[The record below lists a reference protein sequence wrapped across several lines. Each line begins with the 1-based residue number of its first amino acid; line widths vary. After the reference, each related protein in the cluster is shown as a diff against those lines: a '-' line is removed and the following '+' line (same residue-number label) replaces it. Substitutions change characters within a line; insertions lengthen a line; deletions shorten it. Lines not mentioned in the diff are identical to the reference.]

1 MINSLL
7 EIDAISRRYQLN
19 PLDVIGLDT
28 DNQFLRLAYLR
39 KIAEISID
47 HENQAMEQARQE
59 ANLKSQMR

>member
-7 EIDAISRRYQLN
+7 EIDTISRRYQLN

>member
-1 MINSLL
+1 L
-7 EIDAISRRYQLN
+7 EIDTISRRYQLN